1 MKSSKAVYNKNIIAL
16 IIFAVSMGFLE
27 AIVVVY
33 VRELYYPEGFE
44 FPLIAL
50 PPKIVLIELIRE
62 LTTLLMLG
70 SVAWI
75 TGRSLVRRLS
85 VFIFL
90 FGIWDIIYY
99 VALKFFLDWPESLLT
114 WDILFLIP
122 ITWTGP
128 VLAPVICSVLMIGM
142 AALFERFYI
151 QEKLNRFKWKELFFI
166 FGGAFIIFIS
176 FVYDFASIILKGNFL
191 SDFFQLAEDKRFLN
205 ELTEYVPDKFQW
217 TIFAIGLVLI
227 ILGNFLIIK
236 RANSN
241 KK

>member
-1 MKSSKAVYNKNIIAL
+1 
-16 IIFAVSMGFLE
+16 
-27 AIVVVY
+27 

-44 FPLIAL
+44 FPLITL
-50 PPKIVLIELIRE
+50 PPKIVFIELIRE

-75 TGRSLVRRLS
+75 TGKAFVRRLS

-99 VALKFFLDWPESLLT
+99 VALKLFLDWPDSLLT

-128 VLAPVICSVLMIGM
+128 VLAPLICSVLMIVM
-142 AALFERFYI
+142 AVIFERFYI
-151 QEKLNRFKWKELFFI
+151 MNKLNHFKWKELFFI

-176 FVYDFASIILKGNFL
+176 FVYDFTFIILKGNFL
-191 SDFFQLAEDKRFLN
+191 SDFFQLAEDKRFLD
-205 ELTEYVPDKFQW
+205 ELTEYVPNKFQW
-217 TIFAIGLVLI
+217 TIFAIGLALI
-227 ILGNFLIIK
+227 ITGNFLIIK
-236 RANSN
+236 RVIHKRISTV
-241 KK
+241 